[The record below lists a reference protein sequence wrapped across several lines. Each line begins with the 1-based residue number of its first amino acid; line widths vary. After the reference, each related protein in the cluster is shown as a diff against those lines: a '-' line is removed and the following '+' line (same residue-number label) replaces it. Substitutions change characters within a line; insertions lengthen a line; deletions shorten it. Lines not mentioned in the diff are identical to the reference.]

1 MRDLSE
7 IRKDINEIDEKLI
20 ELFKRRMDCAK
31 DVGYYKKA
39 NNIPVLNEARETEI
53 LDKVEEKGGEY
64 GPSAR
69 MLYSNI
75 MELSRALQHNIV
87 GSGKALKKTLS
98 EAEDIIPKK
107 GVKVAYQ
114 GIKGA
119 NGHEAAIKLFPE
131 GDVRPYKSFED
142 VFLAVDNGE
151 VSFGVLPVENSTAG
165 SVSAVYDLILKH
177 RFYIVGALDLP
188 IDYCLCGLKQ
198 AEFSDIEKV
207 WTHPQSIAQCENY
220 IAKNNFEAFPCAN
233 TAFAARDAA
242 AEKRLNVAAICS
254 YKAAEEY
261 GLKILDNHIQDNDKN
276 MTRFI
281 VISKKLYIPEEAD
294 KISLCF
300 NLPHVSGSLYSV
312 LCRFNSLGFN
322 LTKIE
327 SRPILGSEFEY
338 LFYLDF
344 TGNVHSDN
352 AVALLCRMSEEMPN
366 FSFLGN
372 YSEV

>member
-1 MRDLSE
+1 MRDLNE
-7 IRKDINEIDEKLI
+7 IRKDINEIDDKLL
-20 ELFKRRMDCAK
+20 ELYKRRMDCAEE
-31 DVGYYKKA
+31 VGYYKKE
-39 NNIPVLNEARETEI
+39 NNIPILNEKREEEI
-53 LDKVEEKGGEY
+53 LNKIEENGGKY
-64 GPSAR
+64 GASAR
-69 MLYSNI
+69 MLYSTI
-75 MELSRALQHNIV
+75 MELSRALQYNIV
-87 GSGKALKKTLS
+87 ESGKALRETLAKAEEAVPKT
-98 EAEDIIPKK
+98 

-119 NGHEAAIKLFPE
+119 NGHEAALRLFPE
-131 GDVRPYKSFED
+131 GEVLPYKSFED
-142 VFLAVDNGE
+142 VFLAVENGE
-151 VSFGVLPVENSTAG
+151 VSFGVVPVENSTAG

-177 RFYIVGALDLP
+177 RFYIVGALDLH

-198 AEFSDIEKV
+198 SDFSDIEKV

-220 IAKNNFEAFPCAN
+220 IAKNNFEAVPKAN
-233 TAFAARDAA
+233 TAFAARDVAE
-242 AEKRLNVAAICS
+242 EKRLNVAAICS

-261 GLKILDNHIQDNDKN
+261 GLKILDNHIQDIDKN
-276 MTRFI
+276 TTRFI
-281 VISKKLYIPEEAD
+281 IISKKLYIPAEAD

-300 NLPHVSGSLYSV
+300 NLPHVTGSLYSV

-327 SRPILGSEFEY
+327 SRPIGSGFEY

-344 TGNVHSDN
+344 TGNVHSED

-372 YSEV
+372 YSEL

>member
-1 MRDLSE
+1 M
-7 IRKDINEIDEKLI
+7 
-20 ELFKRRMDCAK
+20 
-31 DVGYYKKA
+31 
-39 NNIPVLNEARETEI
+39 P
-53 LDKVEEKGGEY
+53 
-64 GPSAR
+64 
-69 MLYSNI
+69 
-75 MELSRALQHNIV
+75 
-87 GSGKALKKTLS
+87 KT
-98 EAEDIIPKK
+98 

-119 NGHEAAIKLFPE
+119 NGHEAALRLFPE
-131 GDVRPYKSFED
+131 GEVLPYKSFED
-142 VFLAVDNGE
+142 VFLAVENGE
-151 VSFGVLPVENSTAG
+151 VSFGVVPVENSTAG

-177 RFYIVGALDLP
+177 RFYIVGALDLH

-198 AEFSDIEKV
+198 SDFSDIEKV

-220 IAKNNFEAFPCAN
+220 IAKNNFEAVPKAN
-233 TAFAARDAA
+233 TAFAARDVAE
-242 AEKRLNVAAICS
+242 EKRLNVAAICS

-261 GLKILDNHIQDNDKN
+261 GLKILDNHIQDIDKN
-276 MTRFI
+276 TTRFI
-281 VISKKLYIPEEAD
+281 IISKKLYIPAEAD

-300 NLPHVSGSLYSV
+300 NLPHVTGSLYSV

-327 SRPILGSEFEY
+327 SRPIGSGFEY

-344 TGNVHSDN
+344 TGNVHSED

-372 YSEV
+372 YSEL

>member
-1 MRDLSE
+1 MRDLNE
-7 IRKDINEIDEKLI
+7 IRKDINEIDDKLL
-20 ELFKRRMDCAK
+20 ELYKRRMDCAEE
-31 DVGYYKKA
+31 VGYYKKEK
-39 NNIPVLNEARETEI
+39 NIPILNEKREEDI
-53 LDKVEEKGGEY
+53 LNKIEENGGKY
-64 GPSAR
+64 GASAR
-69 MLYSNI
+69 MLYSTI
-75 MELSRALQHNIV
+75 MELSRALQYNIV
-87 GSGKALKKTLS
+87 GSGKALRETLAKAEEAVPKT
-98 EAEDIIPKK
+98 

-119 NGHEAAIKLFPE
+119 NGHEAALRLFPE
-131 GDVRPYKSFED
+131 GEVLPYKSFED
-142 VFLAVDNGE
+142 VFLAVENGE
-151 VSFGVLPVENSTAG
+151 VSFGVVPVENSTAG

-177 RFYIVGALDLP
+177 RFYIVGALDLH

-198 AEFSDIEKV
+198 SDFSDIEKV

-220 IAKNNFEAFPCAN
+220 IAKNNFEAVPKAN
-233 TAFAARDAA
+233 TAFAARDVAE
-242 AEKRLNVAAICS
+242 EKRLNVAAICS

-261 GLKILDNHIQDNDKN
+261 GLKILDNHIQDIDKN
-276 MTRFI
+276 TTRFI
-281 VISKKLYIPEEAD
+281 IISKKLYIPAEAD

-300 NLPHVSGSLYSV
+300 NLPHVTGSLYSV

-327 SRPILGSEFEY
+327 SRPIGSGFEY

-344 TGNVHSDN
+344 TGNVHSED

-372 YSEV
+372 YSEL

>member
-1 MRDLSE
+1 MRDLNE
-7 IRKDINEIDEKLI
+7 IRKDINEIDDKLL
-20 ELFKRRMDCAK
+20 ELYKRRMDCAEE
-31 DVGYYKKA
+31 VGYYKKE
-39 NNIPVLNEARETEI
+39 NNIPILNEKREEEI
-53 LDKVEEKGGEY
+53 FNKIEENGGKY
-64 GPSAR
+64 GASAR
-69 MLYSNI
+69 MLYSTI
-75 MELSRALQHNIV
+75 MELSRALQYNIV
-87 GSGKALKKTLS
+87 ESGKALRETLAKAEEAVPKT
-98 EAEDIIPKK
+98 

-119 NGHEAAIKLFPE
+119 NGHEAALRLFPE
-131 GDVRPYKSFED
+131 GEVLPYKSFED
-142 VFLAVDNGE
+142 VFLAVENGE
-151 VSFGVLPVENSTAG
+151 VSFGVVPVENSTAG

-177 RFYIVGALDLP
+177 RFYIVGALDLH

-198 AEFSDIEKV
+198 SDFSDIEKV

-220 IAKNNFEAFPCAN
+220 IAKNNFEAVPKAN
-233 TAFAARDAA
+233 TAFAARDVAE
-242 AEKRLNVAAICS
+242 EKRLNVAAICS

-261 GLKILDNHIQDNDKN
+261 GLKILDNHIQDIDKN
-276 MTRFI
+276 TTRFI
-281 VISKKLYIPEEAD
+281 IISKKLYIPAEAD

-300 NLPHVSGSLYSV
+300 NLPHVTGSLYSV

-327 SRPILGSEFEY
+327 SRPIGSGFEY

-344 TGNVHSDN
+344 TGNVHSED

-372 YSEV
+372 YSEL

>member
-1 MRDLSE
+1 MRDLNE
-7 IRKDINEIDEKLI
+7 IRKDINEIDDKLL
-20 ELFKRRMDCAK
+20 ELYKRRMDCAEE
-31 DVGYYKKA
+31 VGYYKKEK
-39 NNIPVLNEARETEI
+39 NIPILNEKREEDI
-53 LDKVEEKGGEY
+53 LNKIEENGGKY
-64 GPSAR
+64 GASAR
-69 MLYSNI
+69 MLYSTI
-75 MELSRALQHNIV
+75 MELSRALQYNIV
-87 GSGKALKKTLS
+87 ESGKALRETLAKAEEAVPKT
-98 EAEDIIPKK
+98 

-119 NGHEAAIKLFPE
+119 NGHEAALRLFPE
-131 GDVRPYKSFED
+131 GEVLPYKSFED
-142 VFLAVDNGE
+142 VFLAVENGE
-151 VSFGVLPVENSTAG
+151 VSFGVVPVENSTAG

-177 RFYIVGALDLP
+177 RFYIVGALDLH

-198 AEFSDIEKV
+198 SDFSDIEKV

-220 IAKNNFEAFPCAN
+220 IAKNNFEAVPKAN
-233 TAFAARDAA
+233 TAFAARDVAE
-242 AEKRLNVAAICS
+242 EKRLNVAAICS

-261 GLKILDNHIQDNDKN
+261 GLKILDNHIQDIDKN
-276 MTRFI
+276 TTRFI
-281 VISKKLYIPEEAD
+281 IISKKLYIPAEAD

-300 NLPHVSGSLYSV
+300 NLPHVTGSLYSV

-327 SRPILGSEFEY
+327 SRPIGSGFEY

-344 TGNVHSDN
+344 TGNVHSED

-372 YSEV
+372 YSEL

>member
-1 MRDLSE
+1 MRDLNE
-7 IRKDINEIDEKLI
+7 IRKDINEIDDKLL
-20 ELFKRRMDCAK
+20 ELYKRRMDCAEE
-31 DVGYYKKA
+31 VGYYKKEK
-39 NNIPVLNEARETEI
+39 NIPILNEKREEEI
-53 LDKVEEKGGEY
+53 LNKIEENGGKY
-64 GPSAR
+64 GASAR
-69 MLYSNI
+69 MLYSTI
-75 MELSRALQHNIV
+75 MELSRALQYNIV
-87 GSGKALKKTLS
+87 ESGKALRETLAKAEEAVPKT
-98 EAEDIIPKK
+98 

-119 NGHEAAIKLFPE
+119 NGHEAALRLFPE
-131 GDVRPYKSFED
+131 GEVLPYKSFED
-142 VFLAVDNGE
+142 VFLAVENGE
-151 VSFGVLPVENSTAG
+151 VSFGVVPVENSTAG

-177 RFYIVGALDLP
+177 RFYIVGALDLH

-198 AEFSDIEKV
+198 SDFSDIEKV

-220 IAKNNFEAFPCAN
+220 IAKNNFEAVPKAN
-233 TAFAARDAA
+233 TAFAARDVAE
-242 AEKRLNVAAICS
+242 EKRLNVAAICS

-261 GLKILDNHIQDNDKN
+261 GLKILDNHIQDIDKN
-276 MTRFI
+276 TTRFI
-281 VISKKLYIPEEAD
+281 IISKKLYIPAEAD

-300 NLPHVSGSLYSV
+300 NLPHVTGSLYSV

-327 SRPILGSEFEY
+327 SRPIGSGFEY

-344 TGNVHSDN
+344 TGNVHSED

-372 YSEV
+372 YSEL

>member
-1 MRDLSE
+1 MRDLNE
-7 IRKDINEIDEKLI
+7 IRKDINEIDDKLI
-20 ELFKRRMDCAK
+20 ELYKRRMDCAEE
-31 DVGYYKKA
+31 VGYYKKE
-39 NNIPVLNEARETEI
+39 NNIPILNEKREEEI
-53 LDKVEEKGGEY
+53 LKKIEENGGKY
-64 GPSAR
+64 GASAR
-69 MLYSNI
+69 MLYSTI
-75 MELSRALQHNIV
+75 MELSRALQYNIV
-87 GSGKALKKTLS
+87 ESGKALRETLAKAEEAVPKT
-98 EAEDIIPKK
+98 

-119 NGHEAAIKLFPE
+119 NGHEAALRLFPE
-131 GDVRPYKSFED
+131 GEVLPYKSFED
-142 VFLAVDNGE
+142 VFLAVENGE
-151 VSFGVLPVENSTAG
+151 VSFGVVPVENSTAG

-177 RFYIVGALDLP
+177 RFYIVGALDLH

-198 AEFSDIEKV
+198 SDFSDIEKV

-220 IAKNNFEAFPCAN
+220 IAKNNFEAVPKAN
-233 TAFAARDAA
+233 TAFAARDVAE
-242 AEKRLNVAAICS
+242 EKRLNVAAICS

-261 GLKILDNHIQDNDKN
+261 GLKILDNHIQDIDKN
-276 MTRFI
+276 TTRFI
-281 VISKKLYIPEEAD
+281 IISKKLYIPAEAD

-300 NLPHVSGSLYSV
+300 NLPHVTGSLYSV

-327 SRPILGSEFEY
+327 SRPIGSGFEY

-344 TGNVHSDN
+344 TGNVHSED

-372 YSEV
+372 YSEL

>member
-1 MRDLSE
+1 MRDLNE
-7 IRKDINEIDEKLI
+7 IRKDINEIDDKLL
-20 ELFKRRMDCAK
+20 ELYKRRMDCAEE
-31 DVGYYKKA
+31 VGYYKKE
-39 NNIPVLNEARETEI
+39 NNIPILNEKREEEI
-53 LDKVEEKGGEY
+53 LNKIEENGGKY
-64 GPSAR
+64 GASAR
-69 MLYSNI
+69 MLYSTI
-75 MELSRALQHNIV
+75 MELSRALQYNIV
-87 GSGKALKKTLS
+87 GSGKALRETLAKAEEAVPKT
-98 EAEDIIPKK
+98 

-119 NGHEAAIKLFPE
+119 NGHEAALRLFPE
-131 GDVRPYKSFED
+131 GEVLPYKSFED
-142 VFLAVDNGE
+142 VFLAVENGE
-151 VSFGVLPVENSTAG
+151 VSFGVVPVENSTAG

-177 RFYIVGALDLP
+177 RFYIVGALDLH

-198 AEFSDIEKV
+198 SDFSDIEKV

-220 IAKNNFEAFPCAN
+220 IAKNNFEAVPKAN
-233 TAFAARDAA
+233 TAFAARDVAE
-242 AEKRLNVAAICS
+242 EKRLNVAAICS

-261 GLKILDNHIQDNDKN
+261 GLKILDNHIQDIDKN
-276 MTRFI
+276 TTRFI
-281 VISKKLYIPEEAD
+281 IISKKLYIPAEAD

-300 NLPHVSGSLYSV
+300 NLPHVTGSLYSV

-327 SRPILGSEFEY
+327 SRPIGSGFEY

-344 TGNVHSDN
+344 TGNVHSED

-372 YSEV
+372 YSEL

>member
-1 MRDLSE
+1 MRDLNE
-7 IRKDINEIDEKLI
+7 IRKDINEIDDKLL
-20 ELFKRRMDCAK
+20 ELYKRRMDCAEE
-31 DVGYYKKA
+31 VGYYKKE
-39 NNIPVLNEARETEI
+39 NNIPILNEKREEDI
-53 LDKVEEKGGEY
+53 LNKIEENGGKY
-64 GPSAR
+64 GASAR
-69 MLYSNI
+69 MLYSTI
-75 MELSRALQHNIV
+75 MELSRALQYNIV
-87 GSGKALKKTLS
+87 ESGKALRETLAKAEEAVPKT
-98 EAEDIIPKK
+98 

-119 NGHEAAIKLFPE
+119 NGHEAALRLFPE
-131 GDVRPYKSFED
+131 GEVLPYKSFED
-142 VFLAVDNGE
+142 VFLAVENGE
-151 VSFGVLPVENSTAG
+151 VSFGVVPVENSTAG

-177 RFYIVGALDLP
+177 RFYIVGALDLH

-198 AEFSDIEKV
+198 SDFSDIEKV

-220 IAKNNFEAFPCAN
+220 IAKNNFEAVPKAN
-233 TAFAARDAA
+233 TAFAARDVAE
-242 AEKRLNVAAICS
+242 EKRLNVAAICS

-261 GLKILDNHIQDNDKN
+261 GLKILDNHIQDIDKN
-276 MTRFI
+276 TTRFI
-281 VISKKLYIPEEAD
+281 IISKKLYIPAEAD

-300 NLPHVSGSLYSV
+300 NLPHVTGSLYSV

-327 SRPILGSEFEY
+327 SRPIGSGFEY

-344 TGNVHSDN
+344 TGNVHSED

-372 YSEV
+372 YSEL